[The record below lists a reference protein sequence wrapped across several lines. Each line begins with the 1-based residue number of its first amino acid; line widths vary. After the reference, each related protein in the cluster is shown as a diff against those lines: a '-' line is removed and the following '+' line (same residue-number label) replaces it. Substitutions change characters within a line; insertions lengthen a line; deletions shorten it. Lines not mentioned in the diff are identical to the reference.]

1 MINVSN
7 EFKQTMH
14 TRTDFKEYAE
24 ITLVDGTVINL
35 DETQF
40 TVTNNSVTDGA
51 ALSSVPIGVAVQKI
65 AQLEVL
71 NDQEQW
77 GNYDFFGAKIRLYM
91 TFALSNSTEKVERGL
106 YTVTTPETYGETV
119 IITAYDDMYKADKN
133 YSTTLS
139 FPNTLKNM
147 LIDICQTCS
156 IPLLSTT
163 FPHDDFTIS
172 TEPDGQYTYRQI
184 ISYIAMLAGGNAR
197 INNAG
202 YLEIITFS
210 GITSNAYYGN
220 LDGIETGAPEHVLS
234 EWQSLTMDKND
245 ITVTGVAIKIDTQS
259 GQEKRLTGNDGYV
272 LTVSNPLINSEDETT
287 LATAMHNVSE
297 HLIGLKFRKFDGVSV
312 SNPLIEF
319 MDFVAVKDRR
329 GRLYQSF
336 VTDITFTFLG
346 TSTIKN
352 SAESAVRTETVYA
365 GNVNTEIRMRKLVE
379 TEKSARE
386 LAVSNL
392 SNALANS
399 SGLYETAET
408 QPDGSTIY
416 YLHDKPTL
424 SESKSVIKLT
434 AEAIGLSTDG
444 GKTYPYG
451 FTITGEMV
459 TRLLA
464 VEGVNADWIK
474 TGSLTVKDGSGSSI
488 FSADMDSGT
497 VTMSSALV
505 SIDGK
510 SFESKFA
517 ESKSYTDTQV
527 AGATTTA
534 ATALDTANAAK
545 SSIDNL
551 SVGGRNLL
559 RGTKALNTDVTPTGG
574 ALVYD
579 KYNDLACVPTTR
591 AWLGIGFNLPTVM
604 TRYNLKSG
612 DTLTYSVMVMVD
624 FTPVRDP
631 GFTLFRAF
639 DHSIPLGSIHLEKNV
654 WRKLSV
660 AFTLDDTSVSTNNT
674 RLETNYYENDDYT
687 LSDGNHMYFAAP
699 KLELGNI
706 ATDWTPAPE
715 DMATADDMTKITNR
729 VTTAETSIANNKDA
743 IELRATKTEVT
754 TVKNIA
760 DAANTAA
767 SNAQST
773 ADGVKTDLATNYST
787 TTQMASAIKQTA
799 DSITSTVSSVST
811 TATEALNKANS
822 AASDAQAASSRI
834 EQLKDSITLSVTD
847 GTIGNT
853 AKIKLGIDNETREAS
868 IDLTGAVSFSD
879 LSTAGK
885 TTINGSNITTGT
897 LSADR
902 IDAAALFAKDITT
915 TGNFQVNNSGH
926 GIRLEDGVFKVGCG
940 IWKSLAKW
948 GYISFDGNAM
958 TLNTIG
964 PGGQINITSSA
975 GVNITGTTLINGLQ
989 AANIPGTGGWT
1000 PTVEGASN
1008 YTLREGHYAK
1018 IGNSIALI
1026 SFAIY
1031 GTFSGSTTSRIK
1043 ITGCPI
1049 VSATGQDA
1057 GGGNLSG
1064 YYSASNVVFT
1074 GWNINKAGAIYA
1086 VGQQTGTTGATW
1098 GSTAI
1103 YQKASGDFSA
1113 SGMIMV
1119 QTA

>member
-534 ATALDTANAAK
+534 ATALDTANAA
-545 SSIDNL
+545 N
-551 SVGGRNLL
+551 
-559 RGTKALNTDVTPTGG
+559 A
-574 ALVYD
+574 
-579 KYNDLACVPTTR
+579 
-591 AWLGIGFNLPTVM
+591 
-604 TRYNLKSG
+604 
-612 DTLTYSVMVMVD
+612 
-624 FTPVRDP
+624 
-631 GFTLFRAF
+631 
-639 DHSIPLGSIHLEKNV
+639 
-654 WRKLSV
+654 
-660 AFTLDDTSVSTNNT
+660 
-674 RLETNYYENDDYT
+674 
-687 LSDGNHMYFAAP
+687 
-699 KLELGNI
+699 
-706 ATDWTPAPE
+706 
-715 DMATADDMTKITNR
+715 
-729 VTTAETSIANNKDA
+729 
-743 IELRATKTEVT
+743 
-754 TVKNIA
+754 
-760 DAANTAA
+760 AA

-787 TTQMASAIKQTA
+787 TTQMTSAIKQTA
-799 DSITSTVSSVST
+799 DSITSMVSSVST
-811 TATEALNKANS
+811 TATEALDKANS

-847 GTIGNT
+847 GTVGNT
-853 AKIKLGIDNETREAS
+853 TKIKLGIDNETREAS

-879 LSTAGK
+879 LSAVGK
-885 TTINGSNITTGT
+885 TTINGANITTGT

-926 GIRLEDGVFKVGCG
+926 GIRLEDGAFKVGYG
-940 IWKSLAKW
+940 IWNSLAKW

-958 TLNTIG
+958 NLNTIG
-964 PGGQINITSSA
+964 PGGQINITSST

-989 AANIPGTGGWT
+989 AANIPDTGNWT
-1000 PTVEGASN
+1000 PVVEGAST
-1008 YTLREGHYAK
+1008 YTLREGHYVK
-1018 IGNSIALI
+1018 IGKSVALI

-1031 GTFSGSTTSRIK
+1031 GTFAGSTTSRIK